1 MPNHIRLGKT
11 GWSRDHGVEITM
23 KTIKRI
29 YIPLLIAWG
38 ILCLSLF
45 VTEQVTGQQVVI
57 QIIKMNLYDF
67 FFVFLCLIGGG
78 AISLLI
84 RFWKKTARK
93 FYKGLLVLGWVG
105 LIGIMILGYL
115 IWSVNHAIT
124 TWYEFYSPD
133 NKHSLVVREST
144 FLLLSDIHPYERTS
158 PLLVRELELEANLT
172 TDDGYPSITK
182 GDYKISWDGD
192 VVTLSIDVNQNAM
205 WCTVKLNM
213 AEHGK
218 LLEKFSSYPNGK
230 PTWLDSQGDTNE
242 KDASVS
248 TSDHSDV
255 EDVQQAQVNQKIID
269 GLQAVALTTGYK
281 TKEQLEITYTAK
293 GLPKVVLSSDQNLN
307 TYILYDRDSSN
318 GKCALYVLYQL
329 KNNDE
334 GKSDSQILEMYA
346 YEYSSGKVIVADRH
360 AWSDLGTGEYRKATG
375 E

>member
-1 MPNHIRLGKT
+1 
-11 GWSRDHGVEITM
+11 M

-67 FFVFLCLIGGG
+67 FFVFLCLLGGG

-124 TWYEFYSPD
+124 TWYEFYAPD

-144 FLLLSDIHPYERTS
+144 FLLSSDIHPYERTS

-172 TDDGYPSITK
+172 PDDGYPSITK

-192 VVTLSIDVNQNAM
+192 VVTLSVNMNQNAM

-218 LLEKFSSYPNGK
+218 LLETFISYPNGK
-230 PTWLDSQGDTNE
+230 PTWLNRQGDTNE

-248 TSDHSDV
+248 TSDHSDAQV
-255 EDVQQAQVNQKIID
+255 VQQEQVQQKIMD
-269 GLQAVALTTGYK
+269 GLHAVALVADHE
-281 TKEQLEITYTAK
+281 TKEPSEMTYTAK
-293 GLPKVVLSSDQNLN
+293 GLPKLVLSSDQRSN

-318 GKCALYVLYQL
+318 GKCGLYVLYSS
-329 KNNDE
+329 KKNDE
-334 GKSDSQILEMYA
+334 GKSDAQILEMYA
-346 YEYSSGKVIVADRH
+346 YEYSSGKVIPANRH
-360 AWSDLGTGEYRKATG
+360 AWSDLGTEEYRKATG